1 MLSVESNDKKEI
13 YTWSK
18 IITFSQNVFCRELVE
33 LSMEAVLK

>member
-18 IITFSQNVFCRELVE
+18 MITFFQNIFCRELAE
-33 LSMEAVLK
+33 LRMEAVLK